1 MNPLD
6 LPFNVQLMKL
16 DKSRLAAMKPVTS
29 LDYFETVNGD
39 LHEDGLFSISIFGRI
54 GDELRDKRF
63 SFIDVRVQI
72 FHPIIY
78 TRLVKLKNLYRGI
91 LAGTEYAEWDDE
103 LKDFVAS
110 TEIKGKTGYA
120 FFISYW
126 DKIEFSRNRSGIR
139 DARISLIEKYR
150 SMALT
155 DKVLVLPA
163 GLRDIE
169 VDENGQTKEHEIN
182 AIYRRLLGI
191 SKTIAPSDH
200 NNTSTT
206 LNLPRH
212 LIQMA
217 FNDVYDTI
225 ERMLVGKKG
234 LVQNRWSSRR
244 IFHGT
249 RNVISAMD
257 TSTPYL
263 GGKNS
268 PRFTDTVLGMYQTAK
283 AYLPVTIH
291 SLNTGY
297 LEQIFNVGVGQ
308 ARLIDKQTFKGEI
321 VTLPTDVYD
330 RWTTSEGL
338 EKVITSLAV
347 VEQRHI
353 PIELADRYLALV
365 YVGPDAANPESPLKV
380 FKVFHD
386 IDELPEGFDRAHV
399 RPINLI
405 ELIYLSGYKHWN
417 SRTGF
422 VTRYPVTGVDS
433 CYATTLYVKTT
444 MVGEMRR
451 ELGPDWQPLDETH
464 DALEFPVYQPLTYL
478 DSQVIPSARLKGLGA
493 DFDGD
498 TACFNGLMSEE
509 ANDEVL
515 KFLTTRA
522 AYIDPHNELRAS
534 ANVPTV
540 ALVLLNMTG

>member
-16 DKSRLAAMKPVTS
+16 DQNRLATMRPVTS
-29 LDYFETVNGD
+29 LDYFETANGD
-39 LHEDGLFSISIFGRI
+39 FHDDGLFSVSIFGRV
-54 GDELRDKRF
+54 GDEMRDKRF
-63 SFIDVRVQI
+63 SYIDIRIPV
-72 FHPIIY
+72 FHPVIY

-91 LAGTEYAEWDDE
+91 LSGVDYAEWSE
-103 LKDFVAS
+103 EEKDFLPS
-110 TEIKGKTGYA
+110 TELKGKTGYA
-120 FFISYW
+120 FFIQHW
-126 DKIEFSRNRSGIR
+126 DKIQFSHNRSGIR
-139 DARISLIEKYR
+139 DSRISLIEKYR
-150 SMALT
+150 KIALT
-155 DKVLVLPA
+155 DKILVLPA
-163 GLRDIE
+163 GIRDIE
-169 VDENGQTKEHEIN
+169 IDENGQTKEHEIN
-182 AIYRRLLGI
+182 VLYRRLLGI
-191 SKTIAPSDH
+191 SKTIAH
-200 NNTSTT
+200 NDNNNVATS

-212 LIQMA
+212 LLQLA
-217 FNDVYDTI
+217 FNEVYDTI
-225 ERMLVGKKG
+225 ERMLIGKKG
-234 LVQNRWSSRR
+234 LVQNRWGSRR

-283 AYLPVTIH
+283 AYMPVTLH
-291 SLNTGY
+291 ALKTGY
-297 LEQIFNVGVGQ
+297 LEQVFNVGPSQ
-308 ARLIDKQTFKGEI
+308 ARLIDKATLKGEI
-321 VTLPTDVYD
+321 TTLPTDVFD
-330 RWTTSEGL
+330 RWTTSEGM
-338 EKVITSLAV
+338 EKVITSLSV

-353 PIELADRYLALV
+353 PIELADRYLALI
-365 YVGPDAANPESPLKV
+365 YVGPDASNPDSQLKT

-386 IDELPEGFDRAHV
+386 IDDLPEGFDRKYV

-405 ELIYLSGYKHWN
+405 ELIYLSGYQHWN
-417 SRTGF
+417 TRCGC

-433 CYATTLYVKTT
+433 CYATTVYVKTT

-451 ELGPDWQPLDETH
+451 ELGPDWKPLDDTH
-464 DALEFPVYQPLTYL
+464 DALEFPVYTPLTYL

-498 TACFNGLMSEE
+498 TASFNGLMSDE
-509 ANDEVL
+509 ANAEIKQYL
-515 KFLTTRA
+515 STRVA
-522 AYIDPHNELRAS
+522 FIDPHNELRAS